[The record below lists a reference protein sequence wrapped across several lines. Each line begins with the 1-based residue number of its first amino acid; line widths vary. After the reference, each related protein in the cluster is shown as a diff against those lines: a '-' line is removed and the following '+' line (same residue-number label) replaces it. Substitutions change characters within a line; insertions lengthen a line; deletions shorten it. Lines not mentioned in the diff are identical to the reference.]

1 MQLQIK
7 QLQSQV
13 DNIDDRPDLA
23 ELERKVTLKF

>member
-13 DNIDDRPDLA
+13 DDIDARHDLA